1 MKRILIV
8 EDEAVTALHLKQEL
22 TDLGYEVVGTVDNAA
37 DAVRLATAATAPRPD
52 LVLMDIQLAGAGD
65 GVSAASI
72 IRPAA
77 DVPVVFLT
85 AHGDEATLQRALDA
99 SPFGYILKPLQVRE
113 LSVNIEL
120 ALYKHGKEKEMRRLV
135 KELELALAKVNVLS
149 GLLPICTSC
158 KRIRDATGTWR
169 QLEAYI
175 TTHSEAEFSHTY
187 CPACEEIEQQR
198 LEEAAAGNG

>member
-1 MKRILIV
+1 MMKRILIV

-22 TDLGYEVVGTVDNAA
+22 TELGYEVVGMVDNAA
-37 DAVRLATAATAPRPD
+37 DAVRMASAATAPRPD

-113 LSVNIEL
+113 LSVSIEL
-120 ALYKHGKEKEMRRLV
+120 ALYKHGKEKEMRRML
-135 KELELALAKVNVLS
+135 KELELALAKVHALS
-149 GLLPICTSC
+149 GLLPICASC
-158 KRIRDATGTWR
+158 KRIRDGTGAWR

-175 TTHSEAEFSHTY
+175 TTHSEAAFSHTY

-198 LEEAAAGNG
+198 LGTTAGNG